1 MKPETASWLR
11 KFFLVVV
18 IALDI
23 LMLASWWLGGHTTF
37 FFVFI
42 GINICVLIGE
52 VVNSLWVYKKTLS
65 TQVTK
70 TVEQGGRK
78 AFFSY
83 SAVVLLVL
91 TMIALGAHLL
101 IHVKPL

>member
-1 MKPETASWLR
+1 MKEETASFLR

-18 IALDI
+18 IVLDV
-23 LMLASWWLGGHTTF
+23 LMLISWWLGGHFTF
-37 FFVFI
+37 FWVFI

-70 TVEQGGRK
+70 TVEQGGKK
-78 AFFSY
+78 ALFSY
-83 SAVVLLVL
+83 AAVALLIL

-101 IHVKPL
+101 IHVPK

>member
-1 MKPETASWLR
+1 MKPETASFLR
-11 KFFLVVV
+11 KFFLVLV
-18 IALDI
+18 IMFDV
-23 LMLASWWLGGHTTF
+23 LMLASWWLGGHLTF
-37 FFVFI
+37 FWVFI
-42 GINICVLIGE
+42 GINACVLIGE

-70 TVEQGGRK
+70 TVEQGGKK

-83 SAVVLLVL
+83 LAVILLIL

-101 IHVKPL
+101 IH

>member
-1 MKPETASWLR
+1 MKESTASWLR
-11 KFFLVVV
+11 KFFLVLVV
-18 IALDI
+18 VFDV
-23 LMLASWWLGGHTTF
+23 LMLISWFISENYTF
-37 FFVFI
+37 FWVFI
-42 GINICVLIGE
+42 AINICVLIGE

-83 SAVVLLVL
+83 SAVALLIL

-101 IHVKPL
+101 IH

>member
-11 KFFLVVV
+11 KAFLVLV
-18 IALDI
+18 IVLDV
-23 LMLASWWLGGHTTF
+23 LMLISWFLSENYTF
-37 FFVFI
+37 FSVFI

-78 AFFSY
+78 ALY
-83 SAVVLLVL
+83 SCLAVTLLVL
-91 TMIALGAHLL
+91 TMVALGFHLL
-101 IHVKPL
+101 IH